1 MQDVLFSPLSI
12 KNRIVPNRF
21 TAQAMEGND
30 GDPGGIPSERTISRY
45 RQLGKGGWGLAV
57 VEAISVVETSLARVH
72 GMILNE
78 KNLEGFKRLV
88 DAFKK
93 ENPQG
98 LLLFQLTHS
107 GEQSGSF
114 SDRTSAAQ
122 RKEGCRYLSS
132 GEIGE
137 IRDHFIRSSLLAEAA
152 GADGV
157 DFKMCHGY
165 LGAEIL
171 RPANTRPDQWGG
183 SFENRTRFLREG
195 VGEIKARLG
204 RKDFLLGSRLSLY
217 EGIRGGCGTAGAD
230 EIVEDL
236 TQMLDIVRLMDTLE
250 MDYVNVS
257 AGIPALTGAIT
268 RPTEPSKYLALHQ
281 LRYAK
286 TVKDM
291 LVRENRSLKVIGS
304 AYSAHKADAPG
315 VMAEMLT
322 KGYTDLCGFGRQIF
336 ADPLTP
342 KKLLDGEKVN
352 WCVLCS
358 GCTKLMVSQRNDGCV
373 VYNDYYKEIFKNS
386 R

>member
-1 MQDVLFSPLSI
+1 MQDVLFSPLPV
-12 KNRIVPNRF
+12 KNRVISNRF
-21 TAQAMEGND
+21 VAQAMEGND
-30 GDPGGIPSERTISRY
+30 SDPGGIPSERTIDRY
-45 RQLGKGGWGLAV
+45 RQLGKGGWGLVV
-57 VEAISVVETSLARVH
+57 VEAISVIETSLARVH

-78 KNLEGFKRLV
+78 KNLDGFKRLA
-88 DAFKK
+88 DAFKQ

-98 LLLFQLTHS
+98 ILLFQLTHS
-107 GEQSGSF
+107 GEQSGTF

-122 RKEGCRYLSS
+122 KKEGYRYLSS
-132 GEIGE
+132 GELEE
-137 IRDHFIRSSLLAEAA
+137 IRDHFIRACLLAEAA

-183 SFENRTRFLREG
+183 NFENRTRLLREG
-195 VGEIKARLG
+195 IGGIKVKLR

-236 TQMLDIVRLMDTLE
+236 APMLEVVRLLDTLE

-268 RPTEPSKYLALHQ
+268 RPTEPSKYLVLHQ
-281 LRYAK
+281 LRYAR

-304 AYSAHKADAPG
+304 AYSAHKEEAPA

-342 KKLLDGEKVN
+342 KKLLAGERVN

-373 VYNDYYKEIFKNS
+373 VYNDYYKKILKS
-386 R
+386 GG

>member
-1 MQDVLFSPLSI
+1 MLDVLFSPLPV
-12 KNRIVPNRF
+12 KNRIISNRF
-21 TAQAMEGND
+21 VAQAMEGND
-30 GDPGGIPSERTISRY
+30 SDPGGIPSERTVNRY
-45 RQLGKGGWGLAV
+45 RQLGRGGWGLVV
-57 VEAISVVETSLARVH
+57 VEAISVIETSLARVH

-78 KNLEGFKRLV
+78 KNLKGFKGLV
-88 DAFKK
+88 EAFKQ

-107 GEQSGSF
+107 GEQSGAF
-114 SDRTSAAQ
+114 SDRTSVCQ
-122 RKEGCRYLSS
+122 KKEGYRYLSS
-132 GEIGE
+132 DELGE
-137 IRDHFIRSSLLAEAA
+137 IRDCFIRSCLLAEAA

-171 RPANTRPDQWGG
+171 RPANTRPDPWGG
-183 SFENRTRFLREG
+183 DFENRTRLLREG
-195 VGEIKARLG
+195 VTGIKAQLR

-236 TQMLDIVRLMDTLE
+236 TPMLEVIRLMDSLG

-304 AYSAHKADAPG
+304 AYSAYKGEAPA
-315 VMAEMLT
+315 VMAEMLA

-342 KKLLDGEKVN
+342 KKL
-352 WCVLCS
+352 
-358 GCTKLMVSQRNDGCV
+358 RA
-373 VYNDYYKEIFKNS
+373 
-386 R
+386 